1 MIGGIILNLK
11 SVKYKMNDAFPALTH
26 SNFRYFW
33 TGQCI
38 SLIGSWMQN
47 TTQGWLVLKITQENS
62 SFLLGLVNA
71 VQFTP
76 IMVFS
81 LFAGVIIDKL
91 PKKKILLFTQ
101 TSLMIIAIIQSLLVW
116 TNSIKY
122 WHLIILSLCI
132 GIINTID
139 LPTRQSFVIEMVGK
153 KDLMN
158 AIALNSSI
166 FNAARVLGPSIA
178 GVVIA
183 YFGMEICF
191 FINAISFIPVIYGI
205 TKIKIEN
212 KNTILQKK
220 NVFFEIK
227 EGLTYISK
235 SFTLIST
242 LTLITVLGIFA
253 FNYNILIPV
262 FSVNVLGLSSKE
274 YGLLMSSLGIGSL
287 IGALSMATKSKNG
300 PKKLILYISSF
311 MVCIL
316 LMIIG
321 LTKVYYTTAIFL
333 AIIGAFNVIFSTT
346 ANSTI
351 QLNSKDE
358 FRGRVMSVYT
368 LLFAGVT
375 PFGSLFT
382 GFIAESFGAA
392 KGFIYSGMLALF
404 LVINIVLVQTYFS
417 KKRKL

>member
-1 MIGGIILNLK
+1 MNLK

-76 IMVFS
+76 IMLFS

-101 TSLMIIAIIQSLLVW
+101 TSLMIIAIIQSLLIW

-316 LMIIG
+316 LMVIG
-321 LTKVYYTTAIFL
+321 LTKVYYATAIFL

-382 GFIAESFGAA
+382 GLIAESFGAA

>member
-1 MIGGIILNLK
+1 MNLK

>member
-1 MIGGIILNLK
+1 MNLK

-76 IMVFS
+76 IMIFS

-183 YFGMEICF
+183 YFGMEFCF
-191 FINAISFIPVIYGI
+191 FVNAISFIPVIYGI

-316 LMIIG
+316 LMVIG

-351 QLNSKDE
+351 QLNAKDE

-404 LVINIVLVQTYFS
+404 LVINIILVQTYFS

>member
-1 MIGGIILNLK
+1 
-11 SVKYKMNDAFPALTH
+11 MNDAFPALTH

-76 IMVFS
+76 IMIFS

-101 TSLMIIAIIQSLLVW
+101 TSLMIIAVIQSLLIW

-122 WHLIILSLCI
+122 WHIIILSLCI
-132 GIINTID
+132 GIINSID

-183 YFGMEICF
+183 YFGMEFCF
-191 FINAISFIPVIYGI
+191 FVNAISFIPVIYGI

-212 KNTILQKK
+212 KNTTLQKK

-262 FSVNVLGLSSKE
+262 FAVNVLGLSSKE

-316 LMIIG
+316 LMVIG
-321 LTKVYYTTAIFL
+321 LTRVYYATAIFL

-368 LLFAGVT
+368 LLFSGVT

-382 GFIAESFGAA
+382 GFVSNSFGAA

-404 LVINIVLVQTYFS
+404 LVINIILVQTYFS
-417 KKRKL
+417 RKRKL

>member
-1 MIGGIILNLK
+1 MNLK
-11 SVKYKMNDAFPALTH
+11 SVKYKMDDAFPALTH

-76 IMVFS
+76 IMIFS

-101 TSLMIIAIIQSLLVW
+101 TSLMIIAVIQSLLIW

-132 GIINTID
+132 GIINSID

-183 YFGMEICF
+183 YFGMEFCF
-191 FINAISFIPVIYGI
+191 FVNAISFIPVIYGI

-262 FSVNVLGLSSKE
+262 FAVNVLGLSSKE

-316 LMIIG
+316 LMVIG

>member
-1 MIGGIILNLK
+1 MNLR
-11 SVKYKMNDAFPALTH
+11 SVKYKMKNAFPALTH

-76 IMVFS
+76 IMLFS
-81 LFAGVIIDKL
+81 LFAGVVIDKL

-101 TSLMIIAIIQSLLVW
+101 TSLMTIAIIQSILVW
-116 TNSIKY
+116 TNSIRY

-132 GIINTID
+132 GLINTID

-183 YFGMEICF
+183 YFGMEFCF
-191 FINAISFIPVIYGI
+191 FVNAISFIPVIYGI
-205 TKIKIEN
+205 TKIKVQN
-212 KNTILQKK
+212 KNTIIEKK

-262 FSVNVLGLSSKE
+262 FSVSVLGLSSKE

-287 IGALSMATKSKNG
+287 IGALSMATRSKNG
-300 PKKLILYISSF
+300 PKKLILHISSF

-316 LMIIG
+316 LVVIG
-321 LTKVYYTTAIFL
+321 LTKIYYTTAIFL

-382 GFIAESFGAA
+382 GFVSNSFGAA
-392 KGFIYSGMLALF
+392 KGFIYSGVLALF